1 MALKLE
7 KRWPCLSR
15 GRTVLFVLLAPLLTD
30 NLLLG
35 PRSAPYKHT
44 CAHAAPPSLGPH
56 HQLAHSHAAPP
67 SFAIQTVRFR
77 IHVTWPRIRREGTTR
92 WVVFRQEHR
101 YRFLARM
108 RRHLSVE
115 PRRQSSTAHACVICC
130 DVFRSLPASRNNT
143 RKNHRIVCD
152 FRCVIR
158 DETTPASGLHASAG
172 PLRPPAPQGGC

>member
-1 MALKLE
+1 ML
-7 KRWPCLSR
+7 
-15 GRTVLFVLLAPLLTD
+15 VVLAPLLKD

-44 CAHAAPPSLGPH
+44 YAHAAPPSLGAH
-56 HQLAHSHAAPP
+56 HGGTISSHTHAAPQ

-101 YRFLARM
+101 YRFLAQM

-130 DVFRSLPASRNNT
+130 DAFRSLPASRNNT

-152 FRCVIR
+152 FRFVIR

-172 PLRPPAPQGGC
+172 PLRPPAPQ